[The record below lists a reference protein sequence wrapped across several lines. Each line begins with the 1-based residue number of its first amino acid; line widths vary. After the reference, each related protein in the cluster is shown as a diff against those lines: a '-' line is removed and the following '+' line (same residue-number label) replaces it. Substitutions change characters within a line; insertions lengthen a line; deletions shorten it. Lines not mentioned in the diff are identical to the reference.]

1 MTNDRQKS
9 VLESCVRAVWSRMQR
24 KHFSSGFLSLVRWGI
39 PLFLIGMSLDWLIDL
54 PTAGRA
60 TVLAAL
66 VCVSIYKAWQNGWIH
81 LRSFDAARTAMAIEK
96 QQGGLES
103 LLVTALQFGK
113 SGPASGTST
122 ALWQA
127 TQGHA
132 EEAAQVL
139 QPRNIVNFKAL
150 QVPALIALIFAGL
163 ILFFAVVNGPLLTA
177 GLARIFTPWAAV
189 FYPTKTILDP
199 GKGDLVVKE
208 GESAQLLVGV
218 SGVVPERG
226 KLYLRTGEDGARE
239 IDLEITD
246 SGFEYTIASASRD
259 FSYRITAGDAKTDW
273 RQVRVISAPRI
284 EAVQVALEFPAYL
297 ERAGETV
304 EALTL
309 TVPEE
314 TKVHWQ
320 LTLDRPI
327 RDAVLNRDGEE
338 PMKLEVS
345 DGGRK
350 LVIDE
355 LVDAS
360 RGYSFSWVEE
370 DHGFE
375 FASPRY
381 YLQVASDQ
389 APRVELTS
397 PETNLNALLGRQVDP
412 VVRAY
417 DDHGIAETTVTYRVN
432 LRPEKVVVLPATV
445 NNGDGEQLLQWDYRE
460 ALPELEVGDTVSF
473 VVEVADKY
481 PGPDGPHKAR
491 SETRRVTFLS
501 REEYLAQIERKK
513 DRLLARVRT
522 IYRQERDA
530 HELVRNLDPRNDSF
544 RQTCQLEA
552 IRQEMLREQLKDTAG
567 EVQALLDDLEA
578 NKVTDA
584 VEGDVLVRVRDGLES
599 IADEWIASAA
609 SLLREQT
616 GAVVDGKDGSPDP
629 TSAIKVVNQ
638 AAREL
643 AGLVLQRGIDSAREV
658 LARESHM
665 LAQEQA
671 TLRLLALQAKTGEGS
686 GDLASRQEEL
696 GVWTGELIGLL
707 RKEMRYDKRPISV
720 LGLTRRIKELRSSG
734 AEDRMRQAAALIKD
748 GKNLEA
754 AALHAEIIPSL
765 LDAEFSMRTGA
776 EYASIMEFRAKLDL
790 LLKDQEALR
799 ALCGSKSAEDFKNDY
814 LNLASKQAE
823 LQEVVV
829 SSLLP
834 PVPASR
840 ARLFDMTL
848 PELPPVDQRRADAE
862 RAIGEAVARLQAG
875 EQKPALEKQLEAGQ
889 QLSALV
895 DLLDQSSLE
904 LSLRTQ
910 GLNSLVSTSTE
921 RVTQLEDYEARQIA
935 LLERTEEVALDE
947 GKSDPLVEPQQ
958 FLAEE
963 IEGFRKELLAK
974 GEGEKDVVPILSRL
988 NQLPGVLGES
998 GKALQ
1003 ENRPEDALE
1012 YQEAAADLLA
1022 EARALVQA
1030 QGERLA
1036 LLQSLYT
1043 FQRSVG
1049 NANDWMLDIVA
1060 EQNDLILETKA
1071 IKGEDGVKLVPVMN
1085 NLRQCLTDIAPV
1097 LDLVAGRLDA
1107 GTPLVFANTDLE
1119 DAVFAIEDED
1129 FLEAIDAQEVAV
1141 ESLLKVQRLVAAV
1154 QGQTGY
1160 VAEIVEFLH
1169 TAQADVALMAFRQ
1182 KELRQQVASAG
1193 ANLQPAFLE
1202 EQQSLL
1208 DEAVTCGR
1216 QLTEVSG
1223 MDTHAGAGNQMREAH
1238 AMLKAGNAAAA
1249 TSQMELAEASLN
1261 ETAEELFLVITMLH
1275 GLPSIE
1281 VLSTSPLELEL
1292 LLDVLAFASE
1302 QRNLCRETEAARP
1315 GDLPA
1320 LAARQAKLEKA
1331 SAKSLRLDPPHPM
1344 LVGAHQEIAAA
1355 AVALQ
1360 SSDQA
1365 GARRNQD
1372 AADQTLRH
1380 FIIEQAL
1387 ILETAKLPSSS
1398 SDDPVLTEA
1407 ETDDLSESVA
1417 NFVSDFVSG
1426 EAPKDQRT
1434 EWEVLGNRNRAAL
1447 NQNFARELPLE
1458 FRGTLKNYYE
1468 RVAK

>member
-24 KHFSSGFLSLVRWGI
+24 KHFSSGLLSLVRWGI
-39 PLFLIGMSLDWLIDL
+39 PLFLLGMGLDWLTDL

-60 TVLAAL
+60 LVLAVL
-66 VCVSIYKAWQNGWIH
+66 VCGSIYKAWQSGWRH
-81 LRSFDAARTAMAIEK
+81 LCRFDAARTAMAIEQ

-103 LLVTALQFGK
+103 LLVTAVQFGK

-122 ALWQA
+122 ALWDA
-127 TQGHA
+127 TQGRA
-132 EEAAQVL
+132 EESARDL
-139 QPRNIVNFKAL
+139 QPRKIVNFKAL
-150 QVPALIALIFAGL
+150 KVPTVIAAIFAGL
-163 ILFFAVVNGPLLTA
+163 ILVFSVWNGPLLSA
-177 GLARIFTPWAAV
+177 GLARIFTPWAKV
-189 FYPTKTILDP
+189 VYPTKTILDP
-199 GKGDLVVKE
+199 GEGDLVVKE
-208 GESAQLLVGV
+208 GESVKILIGV

-226 KLYLRTGEDGARE
+226 QLFLRTGEEGARE

-246 SGFEYTIASASRD
+246 GGFEYTIASASRD
-259 FSYRITAGDAKTDW
+259 FSYRIKAGDAKSEW
-273 RQVRVISAPRI
+273 SQVRVISAPRI
-284 EAVQVALEFPAYL
+284 ESVQVALEFPAYL
-297 ERAGETV
+297 ERTGETV

-370 DHGFE
+370 EHGFE

-397 PETNLNALLGRQVDP
+397 PESNLSALLGRQADLA
-412 VVRAY
+412 VRAY

-432 LRPEKVVVLPATV
+432 LRPEKVVVLPSTV
-445 NNGDGEQLLQWDYRE
+445 NNGDGEQVLEWDYRE

-491 SETRRVTFLS
+491 SETRRITFLS
-501 REEYLAQIERKK
+501 REDYLAQIERKK

-530 HELVRNLDPRNDSF
+530 HELVRNLDPRSESF

-552 IRQEMLREQLKDTAG
+552 IRQEMLREQLNDTAG
-567 EVQALLDDLEA
+567 EVQALLDDLES

-599 IADEWIASAA
+599 IAEDWIAKAA

-616 GAVVDGKDGSPDP
+616 GAVIDGKDGKPDP
-629 TSAIKVVNQ
+629 TPAIQVVNQ

-658 LARESHM
+658 FARESHM

-671 TLRLLALQAKTGEGS
+671 TLRLFSLQSKAGEEAGGLAL
-686 GDLASRQEEL
+686 RQEEL
-696 GVWTGELIGLL
+696 GVWTGELISSL
-707 RKEMRYDKRPISV
+707 RQEMRYDKRPVSV

-734 AEDRMRQAAALIKD
+734 AEERMGKAAALIKE

-754 AALHAEIIPSL
+754 ADLHAEIIPSL

-790 LLKDQEALR
+790 LLKNQEELR
-799 ALCGSKSAEDFKNDY
+799 VICAAKTAEGFKSDH

-823 LQEVVV
+823 LQAAIV

-840 ARLFDMTL
+840 ARLFDKTL

-862 RAIGEAVARLQAG
+862 RAMGEAMTRLQAG
-875 EQKPALEKQLEAGQ
+875 EQEQALEKQLETGQ
-889 QLSALV
+889 HLSALV
-895 DLLDQSSLE
+895 ALLDQSSLE

-910 GLNSLVSTSTE
+910 GLNSLVSTATE
-921 RVTQLEDYEARQIA
+921 RVTRLEDYEARQIV

-947 GKSDPLVEPQQ
+947 GKAGPLLEPQQ
-958 FLAEE
+958 FLAGE
-963 IEGFRKELLAK
+963 IEGFRQELLAK
-974 GEGEKDVVPILSRL
+974 GDAEKDVVPLLSRL
-988 NQLPGVLGES
+988 NQLSGIFGES
-998 GKALQ
+998 GKALR

-1012 YQEAAADLLA
+1012 YQEAVADLLA
-1022 EARALVQA
+1022 EARELVQA

-1060 EQNDLILETKA
+1060 EQNDLISETKA
-1071 IKGEDGVKLVPVMN
+1071 IKEEDGGKLVPVMN

-1129 FLEAIDAQEVAV
+1129 LLEALDAQEVAV
-1141 ESLLKVQRLVAAV
+1141 ESLVKVQRLVAAV

-1182 KELRQQVASAG
+1182 KQLRQQVSTAG

-1202 EQQSLL
+1202 EQKSLL
-1208 DEAVTCGR
+1208 DEALTCGS
-1216 QLTEVSG
+1216 QLTEVTG
-1223 MDTHAGAGNQMREAH
+1223 MDTHSGAGKQMREAGM
-1238 AMLKAGNAAAA
+1238 MLKAGNAAAA

-1261 ETAEELFLVITMLH
+1261 ATAEELFLVITMLH

-1281 VLSTSPLELEL
+1281 VLSTSPVELEL
-1292 LLDVLAFASE
+1292 LLEVLAFASD
-1302 QRNLCRETEAARP
+1302 QRDLSRETEAARP
-1315 GDLPA
+1315 DNLPA

-1331 SAKSLRLDPPHPM
+1331 SAKALRLDPPHPM
-1344 LVGAHQEIAAA
+1344 LITAHQRIAAA
-1355 AVALQ
+1355 AGALQ
-1360 SSDQA
+1360 SSD
-1365 GARRNQD
+1365 GGKSRRNQD
-1372 AADQTLRH
+1372 AADQVLRH
-1380 FIIEQAL
+1380 FIVEQAL
-1387 ILETAKLPSSS
+1387 ILETAKLPGSS
-1398 SDDPVLTEA
+1398 SDEPVLTEA

-1434 EWEVLGNRNRAAL
+1434 EWEVLGSRNRAAL